1 MKISIDNYIYIYRV
15 TLADRTVIHKVGVS
29 SHKNMIVRLLEIN
42 RGFFEKY
49 RYIPECRCKKYRL
62 VKDAYKVEKMIH
74 KELDRY
80 IFEKPFSG
88 STEVFTNS
96 YEVVLECYEDKI
108 S

>member
-1 MKISIDNYIYIYRV
+1 MKIQIDNYIYIYRL
-15 TLADRTVIHKVGVS
+15 TLEDGTIVHKVGVS
-29 SHKNMIVRLLEIN
+29 SHTNMIVRLLEIV
-42 RGFFEKY
+42 RSFFEVY
-49 RYIPECRCKKYRL
+49 RYVPECRCKKYRL

-88 STEVFTNS
+88 HTEIFTDS